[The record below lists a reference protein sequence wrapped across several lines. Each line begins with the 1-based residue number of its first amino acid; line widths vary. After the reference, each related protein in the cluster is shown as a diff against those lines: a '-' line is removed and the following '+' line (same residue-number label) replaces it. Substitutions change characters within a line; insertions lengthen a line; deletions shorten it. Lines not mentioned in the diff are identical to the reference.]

1 MFRWVSLLAVT
12 YYMLMLKY
20 KQYIYIYISLQS
32 DSAVPRQQSEIMA
45 HVLASLMLVLG
56 KRTNLKPWHLYRQSI
71 ESLPVA
77 SKQDIFCH
85 HCLKRQNGKKKCLR
99 KSCQRSQLDVCFVS
113 SESSANYS
121 FTPHC
126 LLKTSLEQCYGSPQS
141 FQEVCISLSYMFEDV
156 WCTKIAVRSW
166 VGSTLPKVSDLWLA
180 WRFRPMGSNY
190 GFVFRNV
197 HHYKE
202 CVTNCY

>member
-1 MFRWVSLLAVT
+1 
-12 YYMLMLKY
+12 
-20 KQYIYIYISLQS
+20 
-32 DSAVPRQQSEIMA
+32 
-45 HVLASLMLVLG
+45 MLVLG

-77 SKQDIFCH
+77 SKQARH
-85 HCLKRQNGKKKCLR
+85 LLPSLPQKAKRGKKCLR

-166 VGSTLPKVSDLWLA
+166 VGSALAKVSDLWLA

-202 CVTNCY
+202 CVTNFY

>member
-77 SKQDIFCH
+77 SKQARH
-85 HCLKRQNGKKKCLR
+85 LLPSLPQKAKREKK
-99 KSCQRSQLDVCFVS
+99 
-113 SESSANYS
+113 
-121 FTPHC
+121 
-126 LLKTSLEQCYGSPQS
+126 
-141 FQEVCISLSYMFEDV
+141 MFEEELPEESVRCVFCFEWIIGKLLIHSALPFKDIPGAVLWFTTVFPGGLHFPIIHV
-156 WCTKIAVRSW
+156 WGC
-166 VGSTLPKVSDLWLA
+166 
-180 WRFRPMGSNY
+180 MM
-190 GFVFRNV
+190 
-197 HHYKE
+197 H
-202 CVTNCY
+202 